1 MGIVLVGK
9 PMSAATTATSQ
20 YSSLLTFLRIGA
32 FVFGVAAGFGS
43 ASADHRKREK
53 ILISKIHERNAK
65 IEALESELKQ
75 LKGEIPASTGD
86 PVQDWLNQL
95 E

>member
-1 MGIVLVGK
+1 
-9 PMSAATTATSQ
+9 MSATAATGQ

-43 ASADHRKREK
+43 ASAEHRKREK
-53 ILISKIHERNAK
+53 ILISKVRERDAK
-65 IEALESELKQ
+65 IESLESELKQ
-75 LKGEIPASTGD
+75 LKGEIPVSTGD